1 MKTKYFSFCKEFKF
15 LLIGRVAALCALVLI
30 GAIAFSSVSV
40 ATYYS
45 SSLASANA
53 KRLPIYSTTRTD
65 KALALSFDAAWG
77 NEIKAHL
84 LKPT

>member
-1 MKTKYFSFCKEFKF
+1 M
-15 LLIGRVAALCALVLI
+15 LVGRVAALGAMVLI

-65 KALALSFDAAWG
+65 KAVAFSFDAAWG
-77 NEIKAHL
+77 NETKAHFP
-84 LKPT
+84 KPA